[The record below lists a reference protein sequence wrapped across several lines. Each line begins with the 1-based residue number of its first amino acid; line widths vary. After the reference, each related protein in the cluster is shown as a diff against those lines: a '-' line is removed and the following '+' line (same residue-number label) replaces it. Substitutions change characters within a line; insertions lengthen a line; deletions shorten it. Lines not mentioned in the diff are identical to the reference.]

1 MADALPEWAVADVAV
16 LPVRVQP
23 VKPCSNPPL
32 VMPLVGAGVT
42 VSETVVLCVALGEVP
57 VTVIGY
63 VPGVVV
69 ASTLNVSVELV
80 PVVTEDGLRLVLVP
94 DGAPVA
100 VSEIVSAAPLVM
112 AVEIVEVPEPPWAI
126 ETLVGFALIEK
137 SFATGAV
144 TVSVTVVPCV
154 ALVPVPVIVT
164 GYVPG
169 AVLASTV
176 KVSVE
181 LVPEVIGLGL
191 KAAVVPAG
199 TPVAE
204 RLTLCAEPLV
214 VTVEIVD
221 VAVPP
226 CAAETLD
233 GFALIEKSFGG
244 GVPPHPGSVNVPI
257 RVRQLK
263 VPFVGMYSLV
273 YQNVQPS
280 TGSTVI
286 AL

>member
-1 MADALPEWAVADVAV
+1 MADAVPVWAVADVAV

-42 VSETVVLCVALGEVP
+42 VSETVVLCVALGDVP

-80 PVVTEDGLRLVLVP
+80 P
-94 DGAPVA
+94 
-100 VSEIVSAAPLVM
+100 
-112 AVEIVEVPEPPWAI
+112 
-126 ETLVGFALIEK
+126 
-137 SFATGAV
+137 
-144 TVSVTVVPCV
+144 
-154 ALVPVPVIVT
+154 
-164 GYVPG
+164 
-169 AVLASTV
+169 
-176 KVSVE
+176 
-181 LVPEVIGLGL
+181 EVIGLGL

-199 TPVAE
+199 KPVAE
-204 RLTLCAEPLV
+204 RLTLCAERLV

-257 RVRQLK
+257 R
-263 VPFVGMYSLV
+263 
-273 YQNVQPS
+273 
-280 TGSTVI
+280 
-286 AL
+286 A

>member
-1 MADALPEWAVADVAV
+1 MADALPVWAVADVAV

-42 VSETVVLCVALGEVP
+42 VSG
-57 VTVIGY
+57 
-63 VPGVVV
+63 
-69 ASTLNVSVELV
+69 
-80 PVVTEDGLRLVLVP
+80 
-94 DGAPVA
+94 
-100 VSEIVSAAPLVM
+100 
-112 AVEIVEVPEPPWAI
+112 
-126 ETLVGFALIEK
+126 
-137 SFATGAV
+137 
-144 TVSVTVVPCV
+144 TVVPCV
-154 ALVPVPVIVT
+154 GLVPVPVIVT

-221 VAVPP
+221 VAV
-226 CAAETLD
+226 
-233 GFALIEKSFGG
+233 
-244 GVPPHPGSVNVPI
+244 
-257 RVRQLK
+257 
-263 VPFVGMYSLV
+263 
-273 YQNVQPS
+273 
-280 TGSTVI
+280 
-286 AL
+286 